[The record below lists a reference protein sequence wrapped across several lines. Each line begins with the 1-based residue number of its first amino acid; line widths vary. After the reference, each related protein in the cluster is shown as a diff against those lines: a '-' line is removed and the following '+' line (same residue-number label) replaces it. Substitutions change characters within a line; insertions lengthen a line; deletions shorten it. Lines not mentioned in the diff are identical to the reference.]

1 MSTLIEKA
9 MVRFVKGTPEA
20 FEKLTEKNA
29 STLYFICEP
38 DADRGILYLGDKI
51 IGDGVGSNVD
61 VMTGATSETDGA
73 AGLVPA
79 PEAGEQELFLS
90 GSGKWLDPTEPIKDF
105 FNFEELPDGVESIG
119 DLINSLAED
128 ATKEAIET
136 IIGEV
141 PEDSTVMAEIE
152 KIQDSI
158 DTLNGGPDDEGSI
171 ANIAAAE
178 VAKIVADAPEDFDT
192 LKEIADWITS
202 NPDSVPALNSRVTNL
217 EELVG
222 TPASIDPETQ
232 IEIPATGILKDIL
245 DLKAVDA
252 DTRLNSLEALL
263 GEISEEDQIVL
274 QSAIGNLDDLLV
286 FNENDTL
293 VDTVNALAELLS
305 WGQLD

>member
-61 VMTGATSETDGA
+61 VMTGATAEIDGV

-105 FNFEELPDGVESIG
+105 FNFEELPDGVENIE

-141 PEDSTVMAEIE
+141 PEDSTVMAEIG

-158 DTLNGGPDDEGSI
+158 DTLNGGPDDEGSV

-178 VAKIVADAPEDFDT
+178 VAKIVADAPKEFDT

-202 NPDSVPALNSRVTNL
+202 NPDSIPALNSRVANL
-217 EELVG
+217 ETIVG
-222 TPASIDPETQ
+222 LDETSGLRATVSDLQEQLDAIDTSIFVTVAE
-232 IEIPATGILKDIL
+232 
-245 DLKAVDA
+245 V
-252 DTRLNSLEALL
+252 
-263 GEISEEDQIVL
+263 
-274 QSAIGNLDDLLV
+274 GNLDELNKQTESGTIVDELNYLI
-286 FNENDTL
+286 DSLTWQTL
-293 VDTVNALAELLS
+293 
-305 WGQLD
+305 